1 MQPWCNDSLNYGET
15 LIQTIKN
22 AVLNLNQAKA
32 LNDIIRKHY
41 KDECHMV
48 LAQIIHEKSLE
59 LFLENPTRCFYK
71 YFEIEISKLRD
82 KERRTMKRLTPE
94 AYRMHEFLLEYC
106 VGEDNAMH
114 ALELGAWIGLSSK
127 SAQRQVRKLRE
138 EINSNVS
145 EIQRKVLT
153 SDKGYYV
160 ACAEEA
166 IEPI

>member
-1 MQPWCNDSLNYGET
+1 
-15 LIQTIKN
+15 
-22 AVLNLNQAKA
+22 
-32 LNDIIRKHY
+32 
-41 KDECHMV
+41 
-48 LAQIIHEKSLE
+48 
-59 LFLENPTRCFYK
+59 
-71 YFEIEISKLRD
+71 
-82 KERRTMKRLTPE
+82 MKRLTPE

-138 EINSNVS
+138 EINSKVS

-166 IEPI
+166 MNQYEEVAWRKIRSGVAQIIEGRNLLEHAKMDGQMRLKLTEYMKEFIEIGA